1 MKAVILA
8 GGLGT
13 RLGELTQVIPKP
25 LVEVGGRPM
34 LWHIMN
40 IYAAHGVREFV
51 VALGYRGED
60 IKRYFLHYHAMARDM
75 TVHVGTGHVEIGGS
89 AQDDWVVHLVD
100 TGQSTNTG
108 GRVRRL
114 QSIVGGDTFF
124 VTYGDGVADVDVT
137 AALALHR
144 SEGRIGT
151 VTGVRPPARFGA
163 LAFDGNRIAAFEEKP
178 QIGEGWINGGF
189 LTFEPAV
196 FDYLHGDDSSLESD
210 SLESLARDGQLSAY
224 KHDGFWQC
232 MDTLRDKNQ
241 LERLWASGHPPW
253 KIW

>member
-13 RLGELTQVIPKP
+13 RLGEYTHLMPKP
-25 LVEVGGRPM
+25 LVEVGGRPL

-60 IKRYFLHYHAMARDM
+60 IKRYFLNYHAVARDL
-75 TVHVGTGHVEIGGS
+75 TVNLGTGQVDVQSRDH
-89 AQDDWVVHLVD
+89 DDWIIHLVD
-100 TGQSTNTG
+100 TGQNTNTG

-114 QSIVGGDTFF
+114 KDIVGDETFL
-124 VTYGDGVADVDVT
+124 VTYGDGVADVDVR
-137 AALALHR
+137 AAIALHR
-144 SEGRIGT
+144 AEGRIGA
-151 VTGVRPPARFGA
+151 VTAVRPPARFGG
-163 LAFDGNRIAAFEEKP
+163 LEFDGNRIAAFTEKP

-189 LTFEPAV
+189 LVFEPRV
-196 FDYLHGDDSSLESD
+196 FDYLEGDHSSLESD
-210 SLESLARDGQLSAY
+210 SMEALARDGQLSAY
-224 KHDGFWQC
+224 KHEGFWQC
-232 MDTLRDKNQ
+232 MDTVRDKNQ
-241 LERLWASGHPPW
+241 LEKLWASDAPPW